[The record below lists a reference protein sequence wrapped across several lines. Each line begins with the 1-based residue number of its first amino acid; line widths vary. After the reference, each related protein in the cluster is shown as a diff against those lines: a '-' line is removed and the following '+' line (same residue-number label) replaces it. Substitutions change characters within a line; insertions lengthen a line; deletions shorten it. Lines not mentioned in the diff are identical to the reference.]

1 MYFAILQLPHLE
13 TSQTTMTDVEAT
25 FLIVFLRLFLAP
37 LGSLILRCYLQL
49 TLAISALAFARFL
62 LIASPSSKV
71 LSKPLHH

>member
-49 TLAISALAFARFL
+49 TLAISA
-62 LIASPSSKV
+62 
-71 LSKPLHH
+71 